1 MSRLLKLCFVIV
13 VIFLGLIFHLR
24 NDQTVVLNYYTN
36 SVSVSLSLIIV
47 IVLIIGAI
55 LGVLA
60 CLPALFSLRHENA
73 RLHKQVMLTEKE
85 VNNLRVIPVRDT
97 L

>member
-1 MSRLLKLCFVIV
+1 MTRLLKLCFVT
-13 VIFLGLIFHLR
+13 VILFLGLIFHLK
-24 NDQTVVLNYYTN
+24 NDQTVELNYYMN
-36 SVSVSLSLIIV
+36 SVSVSFSLIIV

-60 CLPALFSLRHENA
+60 CLPPLLRLRHENA
-73 RLHKQVMLTEKE
+73 RLHKQVKLTEKE
-85 VNNLRVIPVRDT
+85 INNLRVIPVRDT